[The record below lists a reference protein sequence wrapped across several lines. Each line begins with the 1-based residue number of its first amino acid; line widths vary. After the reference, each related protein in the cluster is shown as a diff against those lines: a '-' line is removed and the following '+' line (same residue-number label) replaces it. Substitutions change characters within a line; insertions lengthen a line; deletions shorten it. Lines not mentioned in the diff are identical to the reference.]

1 MILSLFDQQQRR
13 KEVCTTPCGYRS
25 GNAEEIL
32 DYFVVGG
39 LGIVTAHAEKMLGS
53 DVGIESIPVK
63 ALATRRVQLAE
74 CALGDAEM
82 DVSRPVS

>member
-13 KEVCTTPCGYRS
+13 KEVCATPCGYRS

-63 ALATRRVQLAE
+63 ALATRKGSNSRN
-74 CALGDAEM
+74 ALSEM
-82 DVSRPVS
+82 RRWM

>member
-63 ALATRRVQLAE
+63 ALATRKGSNSRN
-74 CALGDAEM
+74 ALSEM
-82 DVSRPVS
+82 RRWM